1 MAKATV
7 TITGL
12 QAVKK
17 KIDQIDWSKVI
28 KEALYNVGQ
37 ETIKTGNVQYRYH
50 YFWKDIIEK
59 DGKLDIEQIKKELY
73 DFTTLMNNI
82 SKVYCHITGNQ
93 ISKPL
98 TDPDIVCILADDYYD
113 RICQEYIKDSV
124 PQDRSCENCKHWEPW
139 KNRIED
145 PPIGDCLGLTGGEK
159 EDGIAYLRVYDDSVP
174 IGTRADF
181 WCMLFKT
188 KK

>member
-17 KIDQIDWSKVI
+17 KIDQVDWSKVI
-28 KEALYNVGQ
+28 KEAIYNASQ
-37 ETIKTGNVQYRYH
+37 EMIKNGDIENRYQ
-50 YFWKDIIEK
+50 YFWKDIVEK

-93 ISKPL
+93 VSKPL
-98 TDPDIVCILADDYYD
+98 TDPDAVCALADEYYD
-113 RICQEYIKDSV
+113 GICKEYVKDI
-124 PQDRSCENCKHWEPW
+124 ENE
-139 KNRIED
+139 
-145 PPIGDCLGLTGGEK
+145 
-159 EDGIAYLRVYDDSVP
+159 
-174 IGTRADF
+174 
-181 WCMLFKT
+181 
-188 KK
+188 